1 MNPAIIQNGCL
12 LYAEPSIIGDI
23 CFNRAVILISA
34 FNTEGTVGFILN
46 KPLGFS
52 IDELI
57 PELREN
63 FPVFNGGPVEQ
74 DNLYFI
80 HNVPQ
85 LISESIEISNGIYWG
100 GNFDSA
106 IKYVNSGLILPH
118 NIRFFLGYSG
128 WAPNQLESECASDSW
143 IVTKNTFQSK
153 LLHVPIE
160 DLWKNQLIMMGAEYA
175 VWSNAPED
183 PSLN

>member
-1 MNPAIIQNGCL
+1 MDPAIIHKGCL

-23 CFNRAVILISA
+23 CFNRAVILITEYNA
-34 FNTEGTVGFILN
+34 EGTVGFILN

-52 IDELI
+52 IDELV
-57 PELREN
+57 PELRER
-63 FPVFNGGPVEQ
+63 FPVYNGGPVEQ

-80 HNVPQ
+80 HNVPE
-85 LISESIEISNGIYWG
+85 LIPHSLEISSGIYWG

-106 IKYVNSGLILPH
+106 ILHVNSGAIQPH

-128 WAPNQLESECASDSW
+128 WAPDQVETECESDSW
-143 IVTKNTFQSK
+143 IVTQNTFQSK
-153 LLHVPIE
+153 LLTIPIE
-160 DLWKNQLIMMGAEYA
+160 DLWKKQLVTMGTEYA